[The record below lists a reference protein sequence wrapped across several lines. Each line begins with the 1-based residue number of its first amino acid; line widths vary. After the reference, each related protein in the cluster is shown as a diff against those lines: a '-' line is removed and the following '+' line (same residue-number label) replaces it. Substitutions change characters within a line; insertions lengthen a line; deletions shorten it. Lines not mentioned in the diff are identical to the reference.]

1 MTTLRLVA
9 IEARHNAA
17 LLLVPVILLGAW
29 YLIDA
34 QLWEPYLWSSTNE
47 LLRKSVVP
55 LAGPAIAGAAA
66 WMAGNDRRRAI
77 TDLLS
82 TTPHPTLSRHL
93 TRWFATAVWALL
105 AYVVVAVY
113 MFSRTTL
120 HATWGGPEFWSVAIA
135 EVALLAFAAWGYL
148 AGYLSASRFTA
159 PIVAVVAFS
168 GQMFVAN
175 SMAAMGDGTQRST
188 WPTLLAVSNVTE
200 RSAPWQALLYAG
212 LTFTAI
218 AALWLAQ
225 RRDLVRGALL
235 ALAIVPVVGGVV
247 MIWAGVPRWDYA
259 NNRLVDGWGNT
270 IAAEEYT
277 APEPV
282 CRGDDVVVC
291 VHPQFQPWLDRAVL
305 DAEHLVAPLRGL
317 PGIASPV
324 ECRNIGFGTGRN
336 DGTRVVVD
344 GCVDQLVADESTLGQ
359 YGRIENE
366 AQHAIGVWLLAR
378 IGGHTM
384 CGMSVDPLDLG
395 MGFPSES
402 ACDAGERFAVLTEA
416 EQRDWLETHF
426 ADLRTGRL
434 TLADLP

>member
-113 MFSRTTL
+113 MFSRTTP

-282 CRGDDVVVC
+282 CRGDDIVVC
-291 VHPQFQPWLDRAVL
+291 AHPQYQPWLDDAVVQ
-305 DAEHLVAPLRGL
+305 AEALAAPLRGL
-317 PGIASPV
+317 ATFPSTM
-324 ECRNIGFGTGRN
+324 ECRNTGFR
-336 DGTRVVVD
+336 
-344 GCVDQLVADESTLGQ
+344 
-359 YGRIENE
+359 
-366 AQHAIGVWLLAR
+366 
-378 IGGHTM
+378 
-384 CGMSVDPLDLG
+384 MSRDLG
-395 MGFPSES
+395 SRSTSRLRRS
-402 ACDAGERFAVLTEA
+402 AGRRSGNAGT
-416 EQRDWLETHF
+416 
-426 ADLRTGRL
+426 
-434 TLADLP
+434 